1 MFYRIL
7 TGKDESSEDGDT
19 IGLWGWLCGEC
30 ASEYLDEKKYAQ
42 VIDRARYWSDE
53 AIGIFCDYCSF
64 EA

>member
-1 MFYRIL
+1 MFFRIL
-7 TGKDESSEDGDT
+7 TGKNELSEDVDT
-19 IGLWGWLCGEC
+19 IWLCSEC
-30 ASEYLDEKKYAQ
+30 APECLDQNEYAQ

>member
-7 TGKDESSEDGDT
+7 TGKDESSGYSET
-19 IGLWGWLCGEC
+19 LWLCGEC